1 VIKTKKKS
9 LIPSI
14 FGFWLKK
21 KHILNKKIVLFFCCK
36 IPIEPEPVGLHFNN
50 LVETG
55 NCLKFKGIS
64 VVPFGWN
71 TF

>member
-55 NCLKFKGIS
+55 N
-64 VVPFGWN
+64 
-71 TF
+71 